1 MFNYN
6 IYRISQKESKT
17 PSVNNLFQDLRN
29 NEGLNAAPFM
39 EKYYSYL
46 LNNMN
51 VSEDNEDVIGHAMD
65 FSSYLAQFPKII
77 LPLERLYNEVKGHNI
92 DVIFLKY
99 LYSNFDMALLSYVKN
114 NFKDIS
120 NGKYNEYEFGKLSD
134 IAAISYLNSNKSSFI
149 LNNGFNAN
157 QIANWF
163 NKMLDD
169 VSFVINNIGNINSG
183 FWVIENFI
191 NAEPY
196 IMPLVYHKRKSNKLT
211 QIQRQQDINTK
222 ILANIIIEYINQ
234 TGESNLLNFLDYAEI
249 FLDYVSTRQENL
261 IYYLRNLTEINDE
274 NYNFSDLKRIVWR
287 AEWPESHPEW
297 GIKEEDI
304 NLNSNKR
311 FKNLSKIN
319 LDESYDAEE
328 GKSKKSLKF
337 PSKYFEDFGLGNS
350 SNNEK
355 MFFNKLEKL
364 GLHAIPTN
372 QRGQINIIDEENNKI
387 GFRIDFL
394 LPCNVREYNGEN
406 YKLKQDIIFIGEYFG
421 FYGEKYEEKK
431 KKKINWQNNFEQN
444 LDQKCVHLSPDSD
457 ICAVLVEKNIDS
469 KCYPDFNGFLV
480 DVKSIDQKK
489 LFYIKSHMQNFIYSF
504 LVNELLWQI
513 NYNYNLNNTD
523 NFNKVKEKNKEY
535 LDRYEYLLKNYY
547 YHDISYIVD
556 ECESIIDDYKK
567 TYKKDQYHNR
577 RITLSKTYNNRKN
590 PSI

>member
-17 PSVNNLFQDLRN
+17 PTESNLFEDLRN
-29 NEGLNAAPFM
+29 NERLSTLPFM

-46 LNNMN
+46 INNMN
-51 VSEDNEDVIGHAMD
+51 VSEDDEDVIGNAMD
-65 FSSYLAQFPKII
+65 FSSYLTSVPKII

-92 DVIFLKY
+92 DVTFLKY
-99 LYSNFDMALLSYVKN
+99 LYYDFDMALLSYVKN
-114 NFKDIS
+114 NFRNIL

-134 IAAISYLNSNKSSFI
+134 IAAIRYLNSNKPSFI
-149 LNNGFNAN
+149 LNNGFNAS
-157 QIANWF
+157 QVANWF

-169 VSFVINNIGNINSG
+169 VSFVINNIGNINTG
-183 FWVIENFI
+183 FWIIENFI

-196 IMPLVYHKRKSNKLT
+196 IMPLVYNKRKSNKLT
-211 QIQRQQDINTK
+211 QIQRQKDINTK
-222 ILANIIIEYINQ
+222 LLANIIMEYINQ
-234 TGESNLLNFLDYAEI
+234 TGEIYLVNFLEPAEL
-249 FLDYVSTRQENL
+249 FLDYVSTHQENL
-261 IYYLRNLTEINDE
+261 IYYLRNLPDINDE
-274 NYNFSDLKRIVWR
+274 NYNFPDLKRIVWKVFVQGN
-287 AEWPESHPEW
+287 PEW

-304 NLNSNKR
+304 YLDSNKR
-311 FKNLSKIN
+311 FQNLSKTN
-319 LDESYDAEE
+319 VDETFATEE
-328 GKSKKSLKF
+328 EKSNKSPKF

-372 QRGQINIIDEENNKI
+372 QRGQINIIDEENNRI

-431 KKKINWQNNFEQN
+431 KKKINWQNNFEKN

-457 ICAVLVEKNIDS
+457 ICAVLIEKNIDS

-480 DVKSIDQKK
+480 DVKSIEQRK
-489 LFYIKSHMQNFIYSF
+489 LYYIKSHMQNFIYSF

-513 NYNYNLNNTD
+513 NYNYNLNNTY
-523 NFNKVKEKNKEY
+523 NFNKVKEKNKAY
-535 LDRYEYLLKNYY
+535 IDRYEHLLKNYNNLN
-547 YHDISYIVD
+547 INYIVD

-567 TYKKDQYHNR
+567 TYIKDKYNNR
-577 RITLSKTYNNRKN
+577 RIKLSIAYNNRKN

>member
-6 IYRISQKESKT
+6 IYRISQKESKK

-114 NFKDIS
+114 NFKNIS

-134 IAAISYLNSNKSSFI
+134 IAAISYLNSNKPSFI
-149 LNNGFNAN
+149 LTNGFNAS

-169 VSFVINNIGNINSG
+169 VSFVINNIGDINSG

-196 IMPLVYHKRKSNKLT
+196 LMPLVYHKRKSNKLT

-222 ILANIIIEYINQ
+222 ILADIIIEYINQ
-234 TGESNLLNFLDYAEI
+234 TGEIFLVNFLNPAKL

-261 IYYLRNLTEINDE
+261 IYYLRNLPEINDE
-274 NYNFSDLKRIVWR
+274 NYNFLDLKRIVWR
-287 AEWPESHPEW
+287 VFVQGNPEW
-297 GIKEEDI
+297 GINEEDI
-304 NLNSNKR
+304 YLDSNKR
-311 FKNLSKIN
+311 FKNLSKTN
-319 LDESYDAEE
+319 LDETFATEE
-328 GKSKKSLKF
+328 EKSKKSLKF

-535 LDRYEYLLKNYY
+535 IDRYEYLLKNYY

-567 TYKKDQYHNR
+567 TYKKDQYYNR

>member
-17 PSVNNLFQDLRN
+17 PTESNLFQDLRN
-29 NEGLNAAPFM
+29 NEGLGTLPFM

-51 VSEDNEDVIGHAMD
+51 VSEDNEDVIGNAMD
-65 FSSYLAQFPKII
+65 FSSYLAQSPKII

-99 LYSNFDMALLSYVKN
+99 LYYDFDMALLSYVKN
-114 NFKDIS
+114 NFGRILD
-120 NGKYNEYEFGKLSD
+120 GKYSEYEFGKLSN
-134 IAAISYLNSNKSSFI
+134 IAAIRYLNSNKPSFI

-169 VSFVINNIGNINSG
+169 VSFVINNIGNINTG
-183 FWVIENFI
+183 FWIIENFI

-196 IMPLVYHKRKSNKLT
+196 IMPLVYNKRKSNKLT
-211 QIQRQQDINTK
+211 QIQRQKDINTK
-222 ILANIIIEYINQ
+222 ILANIIMEYINQ
-234 TGESNLLNFLDYAEI
+234 TGEIFLVNFLDDAEK
-249 FLDYVSTRQENL
+249 FLDYVSTHQENL
-261 IYYLRNLTEINDE
+261 IYYLRNLQDINDE

-287 AEWPESHPEW
+287 VFVEGNPEW

-304 NLNSNKR
+304 NLDSNKR
-311 FKNLSKIN
+311 FQNLSKTN
-319 LDESYDAEE
+319 LDETFATEE
-328 GKSKKSLKF
+328 EKSNKSPKF
-337 PSKYFEDFGLGNS
+337 PSKYFEEFGLGNS
-350 SNNEK
+350 SHNEK

-372 QRGQINIIDEENNKI
+372 QRGQINIIDEENNRI

-431 KKKINWQNNFEQN
+431 KKKINWQNNFEKN

-457 ICAVLVEKNIDS
+457 ICSVLIEKNIDS

-480 DVKSIDQKK
+480 NVKSIEQRK
-489 LFYIKSHMQNFIYSF
+489 LYYIKSHMQNFIYSF

-523 NFNKVKEKNKEY
+523 NFNKVKEKNKAY
-535 LDRYEYLLKNYY
+535 IDRYEYLLKNYNNLN
-547 YHDISYIVD
+547 INYIVN

-567 TYKKDQYHNR
+567 TYLKDKNYNR
-577 RITLSKTYNNRKN
+577 RIKLSMTYNNRKN

>member
-17 PSVNNLFQDLRN
+17 PTESNLFQDLRN
-29 NEGLNAAPFM
+29 NEGLGTLPFM

-51 VSEDNEDVIGHAMD
+51 VSEDNEDVIGNAMD
-65 FSSYLAQFPKII
+65 FSSYLAQSPKII

-99 LYSNFDMALLSYVKN
+99 LYYDFDMALLSYVKN
-114 NFKDIS
+114 NFGRILD
-120 NGKYNEYEFGKLSD
+120 GKYSEYEFGKLSN
-134 IAAISYLNSNKSSFI
+134 IAAIRYLNSNKPSFI

-169 VSFVINNIGNINSG
+169 VSFVINNIGNINTG
-183 FWVIENFI
+183 FWIIENFI

-196 IMPLVYHKRKSNKLT
+196 IMPLVYNKRKSNKLT
-211 QIQRQQDINTK
+211 QIQRQKDINTK
-222 ILANIIIEYINQ
+222 LLANIIMEYINQ
-234 TGESNLLNFLDYAEI
+234 TGEIFLVNFLEPAEL

-261 IYYLRNLTEINDE
+261 IYYLRNLPDINDE
-274 NYNFSDLKRIVWR
+274 NYNFSDLKRIVWKVFVQGN
-287 AEWPESHPEW
+287 PEW

-304 NLNSNKR
+304 NLDSNKR
-311 FKNLSKIN
+311 FQNLSKTN
-319 LDESYDAEE
+319 LDETFATEE
-328 GKSKKSLKF
+328 EKSNKSPKF
-337 PSKYFEDFGLGNS
+337 PSKYFEEFGLGNS
-350 SNNEK
+350 SHNEK

-372 QRGQINIIDEENNKI
+372 QRGQINIIDEENNRI

-431 KKKINWQNNFEQN
+431 KKKINWQNNFEKN

-457 ICAVLVEKNIDS
+457 ICSVLIEKNIDS

-480 DVKSIDQKK
+480 NVKSIEQRK
-489 LFYIKSHMQNFIYSF
+489 LYYIKSHMQNFIYSF

-523 NFNKVKEKNKEY
+523 NFNKVKEKNKAY
-535 LDRYEYLLKNYY
+535 IDRYEYLLKNYNNLN
-547 YHDISYIVD
+547 INYIVN

-567 TYKKDQYHNR
+567 TYIKDKNYNR
-577 RITLSKTYNNRKN
+577 RIKLSMTYNNRKN